1 MPLSAFW
8 AAAALFDLQIFVD
21 GVELTQFGDV
31 QIKRNCSAPG
41 LSGVCVAELS
51 FTTPAP
57 FYAARA
63 AEITVV
69 GLDGLPKFYIS
80 KRTLR
85 GGVVT
90 VSCLDKLAFSDIMF
104 PVEKLD
110 GTTASYLVS
119 SVMSLICLEMF
130 GGVPHYGGLPSW
142 LHEIPAE
149 MLQEVSC
156 IDVLQFISEAC
167 CGVWY
172 CASGDNLQFLKFG
185 SSSGSFD
192 ITEHAVVDSGAEYTM
207 SNIICKTGSGKTY
220 WRGDVDHIYDTIHIN
235 SDLITDEGCGEIW
248 GRAGNYTLCTW
259 SCSGCRLLNNIIPYV
274 GAVMNFAGGGEYVAH
289 SISCRVTSA
298 GVFAVLNGSDSLSD
312 EIAVRGALARS
323 VANCVGYGKRNG
335 NVIQTPYQGLIIV
348 DDEEDE

>member
-1 MPLSAFW
+1 M
-8 AAAALFDLQIFVD
+8 
-21 GVELTQFGDV
+21 ELTQFGDV
-31 QIKRNCSAPG
+31 QIKRNCNAPG

-69 GLDGLPKFYIS
+69 GLDGLPKFYVS

-90 VSCLDKLAFSDIMF
+90 VSCLDKLAFGDIMF
-104 PVEKLD
+104 PTEKLD
-110 GTTASYLVS
+110 GTAASYTVTT
-119 SVMSLICLEMF
+119 VMELICLEMF

-149 MLQEVSC
+149 MLEEVSC
-156 IDVLQFISEAC
+156 VGLLGLISEAA
-167 CGVWY
+167 CGVFY

-185 SSSGSFD
+185 DNSGSFN

-207 SNIICKTGSGKTY
+207 SNIICKTGSGKTF
-220 WRGDVDHIYDTIHIN
+220 WRGQVDHIYDTIYIN
-235 SDLITDEGCGEIW
+235 SDLITNEGCEEIW
-248 GRAGNYTLCTW
+248 ERAGNYSLCTW
-259 SCSGCRLLNNIIPYV
+259 SCSGCRLLGNNIPYV
-274 GAVMNFAGGGEYVAH
+274 GAMMSFAGGGDYVAH
-289 SISCRVTSA
+289 SISCRVTAA

-312 EIAVRGALARS
+312 EIAVRGALARA
-323 VANCVGYGKRNG
+323 VANRVEYGKRSG
-335 NVIQTPYQGLIIV
+335 NIIHTPYQGIIFA
-348 DDEEDE
+348 DDEEE